1 MYSICRASSNK
12 LKNILFQK
20 LFWSFTVKNLQK
32 FSAFSLEF
40 QKFFLDHKNN
50 LFLTVGYIN
59 YQNKMPFKVLLSQPT
74 GLHKQSNRRTSSTQV
89 WCLVVLFWSAGS
101 IFGKPNWICCD
112 SLFEILLFLHC
123 VWGYRF
129 VPFITKHF

>member
-40 QKFFLDHKNN
+40 QKFFSTTRTIF
-50 LFLTVGYIN
+50 FLTVGQIN
-59 YQNKMPFKVLLSQPT
+59 FQNKMPFKVLLSQPT

-89 WCLVVLFWSAGS
+89 WRLVVLFWSAGS

-129 VPFITKHF
+129 VPFFTKHF